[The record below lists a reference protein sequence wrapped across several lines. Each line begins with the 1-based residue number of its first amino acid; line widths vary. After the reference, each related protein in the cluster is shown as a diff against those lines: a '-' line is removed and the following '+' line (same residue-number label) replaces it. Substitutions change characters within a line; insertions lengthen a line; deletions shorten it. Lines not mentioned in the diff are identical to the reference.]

1 MTTDLPVFEDW
12 TGAALHVFAQ
22 ADDIRVTISERPDD
36 DYSAS
41 VDIPF
46 ADVRE
51 VTAAMHEKA
60 GLPDR
65 WAALKDIIFCLR
77 PDGMSGEAY
86 RRYVVESMGRLET
99 GQ

>member
-1 MTTDLPVFEDW
+1 MTTEPYAYTDPDGADLQVSLCAPG
-12 TGAALHVFAQ
+12 TLHMVA
-22 ADDIRVTISERPDD
+22 SEPG
-36 DYSAS
+36 YQS
-41 VDIPF
+41 VAVCIPGE
-46 ADVRE
+46 DVRK

-86 RRYVVESMGRLET
+86 RRYVVESMGRLEA